1 MLTSH
6 ESACLK
12 QEKWRSARVFQLHLN
27 KHKVARVF
35 RNLKEVIVRKE
46 GHRRN
51 ILDKVF
57 SNADV
62 KVPTVGHNTDFV
74 EKHLM

>member
-6 ESACLK
+6 ESARLK

-27 KHKVARVF
+27 KHKAERVL

-46 GHRRN
+46 GAQKKHSAQ
-51 ILDKVF
+51 VF
-57 SNADV
+57 SNAV
-62 KVPTVGHNTDFV
+62 QMSGTT
-74 EKHLM
+74 LIL